1 MDTKMQNKISF
12 STIFPL
18 LLAIFIDNLNF
29 SGSYP
34 LISGMFTI
42 HSDVLFSQGT
52 SAQEI
57 NSYLAL
63 AYMAFPLGMLFA
75 TSFMDK
81 IADAFGKKKTIVY
94 SLVGIAIGFFLMALG
109 VYQERVPLFIFGRLV
124 TGLTSGLQP
133 IAQSSIVQIAWA
145 RAKNVN
151 MNLVVFSIMLG
162 VTLGPLIGGVFADHD
177 LFIAF
182 NYFLPFF
189 ITGLLALGSA
199 ILIGFGFKEV
209 NVFYKTQEES
219 KEKMAMTLPI
229 LSLAFIF
236 FLFQFGFA
244 NYYQFMLVKLSD
256 EFNYLILELGGFAAF
271 LGLGFMIGS
280 LLIFPRIIKRFEI
293 KKLTT
298 FLLGFIALFM
308 LLSSYTSSTLWIWSM
323 ALFLAMANILGYTTI
338 LMVFSSLVEE
348 KHLKQ
353 VLKVAMYSV
362 ILGWFFSS
370 FLALLIPAINIDHVI
385 FIGGVCIAVSSGL
398 MGFYSYKKI

>member
-1 MDTKMQNKISF
+1 
-12 STIFPL
+12 
-18 LLAIFIDNLNF
+18 
-29 SGSYP
+29 
-34 LISGMFTI
+34 
-42 HSDVLFSQGT
+42 
-52 SAQEI
+52 
-57 NSYLAL
+57 
-63 AYMAFPLGMLFA
+63 
-75 TSFMDK
+75 
-81 IADAFGKKKTIVY
+81 
-94 SLVGIAIGFFLMALG
+94 
-109 VYQERVPLFIFGRLV
+109 V

-162 VTLGPLIGGVFADHD
+162 VTIGPLIGGVFADHD

-189 ITGLLALGSA
+189 ITGILALGSA

-219 KEKMAMTLPI
+219 KGKMTMTLPI

-256 EFNYLILELGGFAAF
+256 EFNYLILELGQFAAF

-280 LLIFPRIIKRFEI
+280 LVIFPRIIKRFEI

-323 ALFLAMANILGYTTI
+323 AFFMAAANILGYTTI

-385 FIGGVCIAVSSGL
+385 FIGGVSIALSSAL